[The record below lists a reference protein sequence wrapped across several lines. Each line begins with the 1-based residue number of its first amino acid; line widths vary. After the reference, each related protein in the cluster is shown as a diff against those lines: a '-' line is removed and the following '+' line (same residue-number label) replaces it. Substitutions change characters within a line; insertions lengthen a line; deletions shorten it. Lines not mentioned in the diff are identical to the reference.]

1 MIISLRRV
9 STRLPSQLKNA
20 KSFVPVSVQ
29 IRHSFLLQKST
40 MADFKVVFTK
50 DAAARES
57 YIWVFSPITLP
68 K

>member
-1 MIISLRRV
+1 
-9 STRLPSQLKNA
+9 
-20 KSFVPVSVQ
+20 
-29 IRHSFLLQKST
+29 

-57 YIWVFSPITLP
+57 YFPLLRPIARC